1 MIDIKRQKHL
11 NLALLVLWLILI
23 FIMSSFNAGESSSQS
38 GSIVTF
44 VGNILNIDN
53 LQLLSVLI
61 RKLAHFTEYFI
72 LGILTIN
79 CFKDYKLNNIYIY
92 SLLFC
97 IFYACTDEIHQLFV
111 PGRSGNIIDV
121 LIDSFGSLIGCSSY
135 FLLLKNKKN
144 SKI

>member
-1 MIDIKRQKHL
+1 
-11 NLALLVLWLILI
+11 
-23 FIMSSFNAGESSSQS
+23 MSSFDGNSSNDQS

-44 VGNILNIDN
+44 ISNILNIDN
-53 LQLLSVLI
+53 LEFLSLLI

-79 CFKDYKLNNIYIY
+79 CFKDYKFNNIFIY

-97 IFYACTDEIHQLFV
+97 IFYACTDEVHQLFV

-121 LIDSFGSLIGCSSY
+121 LIDSVGSIFGCGSY
-135 FLLLKNKKN
+135 FIFIKK
-144 SKI
+144 K

>member
-1 MIDIKRQKHL
+1 MKKYINI
-11 NLALLVLWLILI
+11 LILI
-23 FIMSSFNAGESSSQS
+23 LWLSFIFLMSSFNGNSSNDQS

-44 VGNILNIDN
+44 ISNILNIDN
-53 LQLLSVLI
+53 LEFLSLLI

-79 CFKDYKLNNIYIY
+79 CFKDYKFNNIFIY

-97 IFYACTDEIHQLFV
+97 IFYACTDEVHQLFV

-121 LIDSFGSLIGCSSY
+121 LIDSVGSIFGCGSY
-135 FLLLKNKKN
+135 FIFIKK
-144 SKI
+144 K

>member
-1 MIDIKRQKHL
+1 MKKRIDII
-11 NLALLVLWLILI
+11 LLILWMILI
-23 FIMSSFNAGESSSQS
+23 FIMSSFNAVESGNQS

-44 VGNILNIDN
+44 IGNILNISDVS
-53 LQLLSVLI
+53 LLSLII

-79 CFKDYKLNNIYIY
+79 VFKDYKVNNILIY

-111 PGRSGNIIDV
+111 SGRSGNIIDV
-121 LIDSFGSLIGCSSY
+121 LIDSFGSLIGCTSY
-135 FLLLKNKKN
+135 FILLKNKKN
-144 SKI
+144 IKI